1 MLQPVDTHEVL
12 KRKKA
17 KKEKYGLLKER
28 VRKMTSWIDE
38 KAENSGWRREVNV
51 RVRDIAKEIGLEDKS
66 DIAIYSGLR
75 FVLFFEGYSVAIKN
89 IGRENYLIIKEIVRL
104 GSECL
109 PPSVVKTFDNMEL
122 DGWYIKRNS
131 DHISFKYT
139 IRKYKGKE
147 YNDENIYILE
157 SDGDIYFDRRNL
169 TEEQALQ
176 FVKYMSS
183 QGLRAPDFVYLTPL
197 NIILTEDFLNANSR
211 YNNVDL
217 DKIGREFRIVKSE
230 RERGAREAREFTVT
244 SIYGKECT
252 IMEFDLDS
260 IIKGCSIY
268 YMLGGFD
275 KAMQIERIPQRIEI
289 LKIMI
294 PDINTKNSVMIDC
307 NKIIIVNS
315 LGTFHISLIDGTL
328 HKIYKNDN
336 RKYICVGPSGSAKN
350 NCIIHN
356 GIKHEID
363 RTTGTILAKVM
374 MLLLEKYPDNGT
386 IIQVTT

>member
-38 KAENSGWRREVNV
+38 KAELSGWKREVNV
-51 RVRDIAKEIGLEDKS
+51 RVRDIAKEIGFEDKS

-89 IGRENYLIIKEIVRL
+89 IGKENYLIIKNIVRL
-104 GSECL
+104 GNECL
-109 PPSVVKTFDNMEL
+109 PPSVIKTFDNMEL

-139 IRKYKGKE
+139 IMKYKGKE

-157 SDGDIYFDRRNL
+157 SDGDIFFDRRNL

-197 NIILTEDFLNANSR
+197 NVVLTEDFLDANYR
-211 YNNVDL
+211 YNNVDI
-217 DKIGREFRIVKSE
+217 DKIGREFRIVQSGGERGE
-230 RERGAREAREFTVT
+230 REFKVT

-252 IMEFDLDS
+252 IMEYDLDS
-260 IIKGCSIY
+260 IIKGCSVHY
-268 YMLGGFD
+268 VLGGFD
-275 KAMQIERIPQRIEI
+275 KAIQIEKIPERIEI

-294 PDINTKNSVMIDC
+294 PDINTKNSAMIDG
-307 NKIIIVNS
+307 NKVIIANN

-328 HKIYKNDN
+328 HKIYKDNN
-336 RKYICVGPSGSAKN
+336 RKYICVGPAGNVKN
-350 NCIIHN
+350 NYVIHN
-356 GIKHEID
+356 GMKHEID
-363 RTTGTILAKVM
+363 RTTGAILAKAM
-374 MLLLEKYPDNGT
+374 MLLLEKYPDKGT
-386 IIQVTT
+386 MTQVTT